1 MTHYPVSGKIKG
13 ETVHLFTAEAAL
25 ALHQA
30 REREIQKR
38 IRLASTLPRP
48 TRRRPGT
55 RRRSAPARL
64 RPAV

>member
-1 MTHYPVSGKIKG
+1 M
-13 ETVHLFTAEAAL
+13 HLFTAEAAL